1 MKTCNEIFSE
11 NREWAKGVLERIDAK
26 MSHVT
31 LRSRS
36 KLPDG
41 VDENGIHVDRD
52 VTWWTNGFWGGLNWL
67 LYNATEK
74 DDYRLTARESERLLD
89 GAFLRFDDLHHDVGF
104 MWHILSG
111 ASYCLTG
118 DKQSR
123 SRSLYAAS
131 ILASRYVPGGGF
143 IRAWNGDSKFYSD
156 TANLTIIDTMMN
168 LPLLYWASRET
179 GDDRFSRVA
188 MSHADNTL
196 RTHIRPDGSVA
207 HIVIHDRESGDKL
220 DECGGQGYAVGSSWT
235 RGQGWAIYGF
245 VLSYIHTGE
254 RRYLDTSRRVAD
266 YFISE
271 LPDDCLVPLDF
282 RAPKVPAYYDSTAAA
297 IAASGM
303 LELARLLPED
313 ESGVYAEYAV
323 KLLRT
328 LEERFVC
335 YDSSR
340 DDLLKYCSVRY
351 PSLDIDADGSTLSK
365 IIHVSIIYGDF
376 YFTEAVLK
384 LLGSD
389 FNIW

>member
-26 MSHVT
+26 MSRVT

-41 VDENGIHVDRD
+41 VDKNGIHVNRD

-67 LYNATEK
+67 LYNATGRE
-74 DDYRLTARESERLLD
+74 DYLLTARESERLLD
-89 GAFLRFDDLHHDVGF
+89 DAFLQFDDLHHDVGF

-111 ASYCLTG
+111 ASYRLTG
-118 DKQSR
+118 DEKSR

-131 ILASRYVPGGGF
+131 LLASRYILGGGF

-179 GDDRFSRVA
+179 GDDRFRRIA

-220 DECGGQGYAVGSSWT
+220 AEYGGQGYAAGSSWT

-245 VLSYIHTGE
+245 ALSYIHTGE
-254 RRYLDTSRRVAD
+254 KRYLDTAKKVAD

-271 LPDDCLVPLDF
+271 LNGDYLVPLDF
-282 RAPKVPAYYDSTAAA
+282 RAPKEPSYYDATASA
-297 IAASGM
+297 IAACGM
-303 LELARLLPED
+303 LEIAKLLPD
-313 ESGVYAEYAV
+313 GKGTVYAETAI
-323 KLLRT
+323 KMLRA
-328 LEERFVC
+328 LEERFVS
-335 YDSSR
+335 YDTER
-340 DDLLKYCSVRY
+340 DDMLRYCSVRY
-351 PSLDIDADGSTLSK
+351 PSLDIDRDGSTLAN

-376 YFTEAVLK
+376 FFTEAILK
-384 LLGSD
+384 LMGFE
-389 FNIW
+389 FNPW